1 MKILRYTTWIFIRR
15 RWKLCVAVFF
25 IQLLLLIMHEII
37 RSNLNFM
44 NGPCSCVNISMH
56 ERSHHPHSF
65 ETDFLNITP
74 SCITKTAAS
83 KSQHPVQTVQT
94 KTTKLTTTI
103 TTKRKLTTTTKQNLT
118 LSSVE
123 LDNLMQSRRV
133 LLAKGCDELKKRH
146 IRDLVYEDLR
156 IVKGPD
162 ILYCLVYKS
171 GTTHVK
177 RQLED
182 LFVRDRVRSNP
193 KPNPHPQRDE
203 SKWLL
208 RIVNKNIPEKCTR
221 ADAPSLLIVRHPFER
236 LVSAFRD
243 KIERTHPWRG
253 YIERYSKKIVKMF
266 RKKAMTY
273 LGERYFSS
281 LNNYGAPV
289 RVEPPSRRKP
299 TDNLPV
305 FWEFAQYVISGG
317 KSNEHWQPIY
327 TQCPICSLRFNYIL
341 KVESLELELRS
352 YFKKFNWVKKLNFAN
367 HDNTNQKHGLNSS
380 AVMEI
385 YFRDLTDEDI
395 KKLFKIY
402 EMDFHMFGYTY
413 QRGKL
418 KLP

>member
-1 MKILRYTTWIFIRR
+1 M
-15 RWKLCVAVFF
+15 
-25 IQLLLLIMHEII
+25 
-37 RSNLNFM
+37 
-44 NGPCSCVNISMH
+44 
-56 ERSHHPHSF
+56 
-65 ETDFLNITP
+65 
-74 SCITKTAAS
+74 
-83 KSQHPVQTVQT
+83 
-94 KTTKLTTTI
+94 
-103 TTKRKLTTTTKQNLT
+103 RKLTTTSKQTLATGYHTLKAQSTSNKFT
-118 LSSVE
+118 LSAGQFE
-123 LDNLMQSRRV
+123 NLMQLRRV
-133 LLAKGCDELKKRH
+133 LLAKGCNELKKKH
-146 IRDLVYEDLR
+146 ISDLEYKDLR

-243 KIERTHPWRG
+243 KIERTHTWKG
-253 YIERYSKKIVKMF
+253 YINDYSKNIVKMF

-289 RVEPPSRRKP
+289 PVEPPSRRQP
-299 TDNLPV
+299 TENLPV

-395 KKLFKIY
+395 TKLFKIY

>member
-1 MKILRYTTWIFIRR
+1 MTV
-15 RWKLCVAVFF
+15 LCNLGSELQAIIKMFNLSF
-25 IQLLLLIMHEII
+25 CYHEIFHFKI
-37 RSNLNFM
+37 GTFFGFN
-44 NGPCSCVNISMH
+44 
-56 ERSHHPHSF
+56 
-65 ETDFLNITP
+65 T
-74 SCITKTAAS
+74 S
-83 KSQHPVQTVQT
+83 KS
-94 KTTKLTTTI
+94 
-103 TTKRKLTTTTKQNLT
+103 
-118 LSSVE
+118 LSPRLVE
-123 LDNLMQSRRV
+123 ISAGQFENLMQLRRV
-133 LLAKGCDELKKRH
+133 LLAKGCNELKKKN
-146 IRDLVYEDLR
+146 ISDLEYKDLR
-156 IVKGPD
+156 IVKGPG
-162 ILYCLVYKS
+162 ILYCLVFKS
-171 GTTHVK
+171 GTTHVT
-177 RQLED
+177 RQLKN
-182 LFVRDRVRSNP
+182 LFLQGRVKDDST
-193 KPNPHPQRDE
+193 
-203 SKWLL
+203 WLM
-208 RIVNKNIPEKCTR
+208 RIGNKSIPEKCTR

-243 KIERTHPWRG
+243 KIERTHPWKG
-253 YIERYSKKIVKMF
+253 YINEYSKNIVKMF

-289 RVEPPSRRKP
+289 RVEPRYRRKP

-380 AVMEI
+380 AIMEI

-418 KLP
+418 KVP